1 MFKNLLGLDEHRQK
15 RLTLP
20 KQEHLLLL
28 ESLFLYQ
35 PMALQ
40 CSTSPDHVILIFKI
54 VILNERAGLL
64 LSPFLSLE
72 AETEQDWGKS
82 YNDI

>member
-1 MFKNLLGLDEHRQK
+1 MFKNLLSLEQQWQN

-28 ESLFLYQ
+28 ESLFQNQ

-40 CSTSPDHVILIFKI
+40 CSTLPDHVILIFKI